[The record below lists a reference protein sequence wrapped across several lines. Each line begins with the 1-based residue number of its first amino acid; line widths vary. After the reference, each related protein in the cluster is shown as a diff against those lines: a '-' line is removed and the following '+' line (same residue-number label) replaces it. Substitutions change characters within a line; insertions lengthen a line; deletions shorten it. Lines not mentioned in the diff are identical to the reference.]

1 MPAITL
7 MRESGE
13 HWESTEAYGHPLILN
28 FWASWCPPCPCGNA
42 HAGKFCPGW
51 EIGRSHFLG
60 GERRQYGKERQGRP
74 DWLTENDLDVPMLL
88 DASGRAVQ
96 AYSVSALPT
105 TVVLDAQGRLVAR
118 KTGAVSRSWLTRTLR
133 EARRL

>member
-1 MPAITL
+1 M
-7 MRESGE
+7 
-13 HWESTEAYGHPLILN
+13 
-28 FWASWCPPCPCGNA
+28 
-42 HAGKFCPGW
+42 
-51 EIGRSHFLG
+51 EIGRSHFWAVNAVNT
-60 GERRQYGKERQGRP
+60 EKSARAGR

-118 KTGAVSRSWLTRTLR
+118 KTGSGQPQLVDANAERSPQTLR
-133 EARRL
+133 IDDEITDRRP

>member
-1 MPAITL
+1 ML
-7 MRESGE
+7 ESFALDGKLGE
-13 HWESTEAYGHPLILN
+13 AT
-28 FWASWCPPCPCGNA
+28 FWAVNA
-42 HAGKFCPGW
+42 VNTEKSARAG
-51 EIGRSHFLG
+51 R
-60 GERRQYGKERQGRP
+60 